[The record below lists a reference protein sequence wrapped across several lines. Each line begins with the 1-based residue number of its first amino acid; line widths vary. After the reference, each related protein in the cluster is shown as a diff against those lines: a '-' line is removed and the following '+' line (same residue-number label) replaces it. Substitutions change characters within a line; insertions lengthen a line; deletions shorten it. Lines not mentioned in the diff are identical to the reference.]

1 MKNVVIVDDDRGI
14 REAVS
19 EYLTR
24 HGLSVR
30 TADDASGLDAV
41 LAEGPADLIILDLMM
56 PGEDGLSVCRRLG
69 PDGPPILMLSALGE
83 TTDRIVGLE
92 LGASDYL
99 AKPFEPRELLARVR
113 ALLRL
118 AERDSGDDEQAA
130 AGEIYQFAGW
140 TVQRDVRRLLNPA
153 GEATTL
159 TGGEL
164 AVLLVF
170 LTRPQR
176 LLTRDQLLDLARGR
190 DAEGFDRAID
200 LAVSRLR
207 AKLKPDGTRLIE
219 TVRGEGYRFTAK
231 VVSA

>member
-1 MKNVVIVDDDRGI
+1 MKQVVIVDDDRGI
-14 REAVS
+14 RDAVG

-24 HGLSVR
+24 HGLTVR
-30 TADDASGLDAV
+30 AAEDASGLDAL
-41 LAEGPADLIILDLMM
+41 LAEAPADLIILDLMM

-69 PDGPPILMLSALGE
+69 PEGPPILMLSALGE

-92 LGASDYL
+92 IGASDYL

-118 AERDSGDDEQAA
+118 TERESADSPPEG
-130 AGEIYQFAGW
+130 GSFTFAGW
-140 TVQRDVRRLLNPA
+140 TVDRDARHLLSPS
-153 GEATTL
+153 GERTTL
-159 TGGEL
+159 TAGEL
-164 AVLLVF
+164 AVLMAF
-170 LTRPQR
+170 LERPQR

-231 VVSA
+231 VEGR